1 MKFIM
6 LTTLAGNKTI
16 INTDYIIQVGF
27 DDGVNMGKGAT
38 VVFINPNAV
47 ITEIQ
52 ISVHVKEKV
61 EEVYKR
67 INDIIEIQNKTD
79 K

>member
-1 MKFIM
+1 
-6 LTTLAGNKTI
+6 
-16 INTDYIIQVGF
+16 
-27 DDGVNMGKGAT
+27 MGKGAT

-47 ITEIQ
+47 IKEVE